1 MPKPKKRRGKIKFR
15 QSAKIIE
22 KNDATKVAKRDTI
35 PQMPTKRVIPD
46 NGATFKI
53 KIRKK

>member
-15 QSAKIIE
+15 QFAKIIE